1 MEIEKNIDDELRAE
15 AQEKGEIATK
25 ILDALVFNKFGGIE
39 YSMVIRK
46 NRNTSKPDVLI
57 PFYFEFNV
65 VVDVDKTFE
74 SSPTYDKNYGDYIYE
89 ISEHIENALQYVAL
103 QGYMEEPIFNFVND
117 DLVEIEIDRLQN
129 KLVLYLQSRYKG
141 LSYDSI
147 READI
152 FYSFYKGE
160 GWRPYMRVEFV
171 GHIPEEK
178 EYFSCGELYDIMKD
192 LFDKSPLSLSYD
204 SEDFTCGN

>member
-89 ISEHIENALQYVAL
+89 ISEHI
-103 QGYMEEPIFNFVND
+103 
-117 DLVEIEIDRLQN
+117 
-129 KLVLYLQSRYKG
+129 
-141 LSYDSI
+141 
-147 READI
+147 
-152 FYSFYKGE
+152 
-160 GWRPYMRVEFV
+160 
-171 GHIPEEK
+171 
-178 EYFSCGELYDIMKD
+178 
-192 LFDKSPLSLSYD
+192 
-204 SEDFTCGN
+204 